1 MEILKIVTFE
11 AYRED
16 KSVIQELNSLGIK
29 VDKFS
34 QNATLEKENDKN
46 KILWRGELWDKSIIR
61 YNLISSEVPFHI
73 IISEGEESETF
84 SSWAEEEADF
94 FGDGDDEN
102 NEDNIKEEEEIGE
115 ELVEWKMLHSKDID
129 FAVVSQDKNVKR
141 KTFKVLEGGKK

>member
-94 FGDGDDEN
+94 FGDGDDEDTN
-102 NEDNIKEEEEIGE
+102 
-115 ELVEWKMLHSKDID
+115 VST
-129 FAVVSQDKNVKR
+129 FASAFFLDR
-141 KTFKVLEGGKK
+141 YSGTSSGFISSG